1 MAEPAPTNAAGQM
14 SDLGD
19 LGAPRDARQGGAFLR
34 GPAAAYRPGYERPAG
49 KFLQGIN
56 KMFSGLTSK
65 MRKPGVRASD
75 VDDDDIMNIISG
87 KANLPYSPG
96 MGMSKGQVGDI
107 NQAMLLQALAAMMK
121 KVRR

>member
-14 SDLGD
+14 SDLGN

-49 KFLQGIN
+49 KFLQGVGG
-56 KMFSGLTSK
+56 MLSGLTRK
-65 MRKPGVRASD
+65 MRKPGVKASD
-75 VDDDDIMNIISG
+75 VDDNDIMNILSG
-87 KANLPYSPG
+87 KSRLPYSPG
-96 MGMSKGQVGDI
+96 MGMSRGQVGDI

-121 KVRR
+121 KARR